1 MKVRWWR
8 VGVLFE
14 RDGDPWT
21 WTFHVRAFT
30 EASAQRLV
38 AEKVDAPHEVY
49 ACVGSEPLMRV
60 ANREEIVADYGP
72 YRRSWGDPA
81 IEVVS
86 HQSSVDRKKPG
97 KGPDGPRAVDP

>member
-14 RDGDPWT
+14 KDDGPWT

-30 EASAQRLV
+30 EASARRLV
-38 AEKVDAPHEVY
+38 AEKIDGAHEVY

-60 ANREEIVADYGP
+60 ANREEIVADFGP
-72 YRRSWGDPA
+72 YRRSWSDPA
-81 IEVVS
+81 LGVVS
-86 HQSSVDRKKPG
+86 HQLSVIRKSRG
-97 KGPDGPRAVDP
+97 EGPDGPRAGEP